1 MCVHVGAFARERKEE
16 QQQWEMHK
24 TPSTCSIKLD
34 PHWAKALIEIGQLP
48 SIKKADILD
57 KNMLP

>member
-1 MCVHVGAFARERKEE
+1 MHVGAFARERKEE

-34 PHWAKALIEIGQLP
+34 PHWAKALIELGQLP
-48 SIKKADILD
+48 SIKKAEILD
-57 KNMLP
+57 